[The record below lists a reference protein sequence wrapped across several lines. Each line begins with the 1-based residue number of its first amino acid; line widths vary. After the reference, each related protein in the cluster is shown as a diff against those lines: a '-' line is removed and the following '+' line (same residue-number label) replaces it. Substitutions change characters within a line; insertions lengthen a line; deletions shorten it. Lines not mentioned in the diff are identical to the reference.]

1 MATPYEILSISPN
14 ASHDEIR
21 QAYLDQVP
29 IISLQLTL
37 TLSLLNLLSFLLLVL
52 GLNRLVNF
60 ILLNNL
66 NLNFIQLFIKLNS
79 GERLKL
85 ILSSLTVRASFRSLK
100 KKTPPMDT
108 QLSKRS
114 VLRIHFQFS
123 LKTTDS

>member
-100 KKTPPMDT
+100 KKNTPMDT